1 MATFFKKSKNPNF
14 GAILS
19 NFYPNLGKNEFSW
32 KKGLCQFLNIP
43 VIYHGAK
50 NLRKVTTHSDKNA
63 ELLMPKQTEN
73 SGFIGPSIEQ
83 GSKNSNLEQSET
95 LFEREKLL

>member
-32 KKGLCQFLNIP
+32 KKGLCQFLNILI
-43 VIYHGAK
+43 IYHGAK

-63 ELLMPKQTEN
+63 ELLMHKQTEN
-73 SGFIGPSIEQ
+73 SGFIEQ
-83 GSKNSNLEQSET
+83 WFYRT
-95 LFEREKLL
+95 LHRTGIQKIKFGTE